1 MSEEFDVICIGAGTA
16 GEALADGLR
25 GSGLSL
31 AVIEKRLVGGE
42 CAYWGCMP
50 SKTLLRSAETLAEA
64 GRARELAASRVEW
77 EVDFSKIA
85 KRTHWMSRDLDD
97 TNAARAI
104 EANGA
109 RLLRGEAR
117 LTGPRTVEVDGRTLE
132 ARRGLVIASG
142 AEPTAPPI
150 AGLDRVDYWTNR
162 EAVMTT
168 ELPASL
174 IVLGG
179 GPVGVELAQAFARL
193 GTRVQVVEATE
204 RLLPV
209 DEPEAGTLLA
219 QYLANEGIAV
229 TVSAQVTGA
238 ARSAAGVQLSLGS
251 GEQASA
257 ERLLVATGRRPNLQG
272 FDLAA
277 ARLSTTNRGWLKVDP
292 ETLQAGDGIWGAGD
306 VTGIG
311 AFTYLAWYHGGL
323 IARAIRGEPI
333 RADHTAIPRVTFTEP
348 EVASVGLNEAQARDR
363 YPAVRIASQDMGNTA
378 RGYIHGEPGGVIKLV
393 ADVDRHVLLGA
404 TIVSPRAGEIIS
416 ELSLAILAGIPLRL
430 MAELMHP
437 FPAFARGLQGMFAQ
451 LLSVPATV

>member
-31 AVIEKRLVGGE
+31 AVIEKSMVGGE

-64 GRARELAASRVEW
+64 GKARELAASRVEW
-77 EVDFSKIA
+77 EVDFPKIA
-85 KRTHWMSRDLDD
+85 KRTHWMARDLDD
-97 TNAARAI
+97 TNAAKAV
-104 EANGA
+104 EATGA
-109 RLLRGEAR
+109 QLLRGQAR
-117 LTGPRTVEVDGRTLE
+117 LTGPRTVEVDGRALE
-132 ARRGLVIASG
+132 ARRGVVIASG
-142 AEPTAPPI
+142 AEPAAPPI

-168 ELPASL
+168 DLPASL

-179 GPVGVELAQAFARL
+179 GPVGVELAQAFARF
-193 GTRVQVVEATE
+193 GTRVQVVEAME
-204 RLLPV
+204 RLLPA

-219 QYLANEGIAV
+219 KYLEGDGIGCS
-229 TVSAQVTGA
+229 TSARVTGVV
-238 ARSAAGVQLSLGS
+238 RGGAGVQLTLAS
-251 GEQASA
+251 GEQLNA

-277 ARLSTTNRGWLKVDP
+277 AGLSTTDRGWLKVDP
-292 ETLQAGDGIWGAGD
+292 ETLEAGDRIWGAGD

-311 AFTYLAWYHGGL
+311 AFTHLAWYHGGL

-333 RADHTAIPRVTFTEP
+333 RANHAAIPRVTFTEP
-348 EVASVGLNEAQARDR
+348 EVASVGLSESKARRR
-363 YPAVRIASQDMGNTA
+363 YPETRIASQDMGNTA

-393 ADVDRHVLLGA
+393 ADGDRNVLVGA

-416 ELSLAILAGIPLRL
+416 ELSLAILAEIPLSL

-437 FPAFARGLQGMFAQ
+437 FPAFARGLQGMFSQ
-451 LLSVPATV
+451 LISVPVTG